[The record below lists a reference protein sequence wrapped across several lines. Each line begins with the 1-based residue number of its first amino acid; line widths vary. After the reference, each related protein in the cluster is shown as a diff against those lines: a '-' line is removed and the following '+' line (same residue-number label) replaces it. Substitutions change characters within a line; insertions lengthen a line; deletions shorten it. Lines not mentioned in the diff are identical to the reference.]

1 MSNLAYNIRNTEIT
15 QELRIM
21 DKPIEIE
28 WILVSEAAGIAN
40 MHIESI
46 RRLCRKGSIECRQL
60 IEKASAWEVD
70 KDSLIRYLNTDK
82 KFGGRPSKRSVKK

>member
-1 MSNLAYNIRNTEIT
+1 MSNLAYNICNTEIT

-21 DKPIEIE
+21 DKPTE